1 VFAWI
6 YKDLKGI
13 TPTVAQHCIEQKNDV
28 PSTHQALYWMNPNYA
43 NIVKHDVDNL
53 LKAGFIKLVE
63 EGTWL
68 SPLSLFLRKMGS
80 CAYVLTTGS
89 SV

>member
-1 VFAWI
+1 MCLLGFTRISRGLLLLW
-6 YKDLKGI
+6 
-13 TPTVAQHCIEQKNDV
+13 
-28 PSTHQALYWMNPNYA
+28 PSIALYWMNPNYA